1 MVEHILIPEHKKLNE
16 EDSEKILKKFNI
28 SRKQL
33 PKIKAND
40 PAILKFEPKKGDII
54 EIIRE
59 SPTTGK
65 SLFYRVVA

>member
-1 MVEHILIPEHKKLNE
+1 MASHVLVPEHKKMAKE
-16 EDSEKILKKFNI
+16 EAEKILLKYNI